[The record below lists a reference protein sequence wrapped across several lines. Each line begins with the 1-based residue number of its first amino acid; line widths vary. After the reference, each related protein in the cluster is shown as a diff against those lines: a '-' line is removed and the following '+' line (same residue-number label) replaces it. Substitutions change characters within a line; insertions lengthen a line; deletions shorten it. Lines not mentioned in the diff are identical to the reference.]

1 MLPLVYRTD
10 GSGGSRGGAQAP
22 PPPSPSLCLDQTEA
36 RRAKKILGER
46 APPYLSIWMTAPPPP
61 PSPIWRSGSA
71 TGRYGIGSLFA
82 MGGKLWASLRS
93 IPSWKSNLCCMLHT
107 NVHWFVCLFVC
118 LFLEDKKKNKHNDI
132 CSWVK
137 WLVSNYQNLYLPPT
151 LRGIKQNK
159 WSINT

>member
-1 MLPLVYRTD
+1 MADPGEEPRPPPLPLLMFRPNWGPKGQKNFWRPGPTLSQD
-10 GSGGSRGGAQAP
+10 LDDRPRP
-22 PPPSPSLCLDQTEA
+22 PH
-36 RRAKKILGER
+36 
-46 APPYLSIWMTAPPPP
+46 
-61 PSPIWRSGSA
+61 PSPIWRSGST

-93 IPSWKSNLCCMLHT
+93 IPSWKSNLCCMLDT

-118 LFLEDKKKNKHNDI
+118 LFLEDKKKNKDNDI

-137 WLVSNYQNLYLPPT
+137 WLVSNYQNLYLAPT